1 MRLQRSQD
9 GLSHPESAV
18 KKEAAWELT
27 RHCLQMGDPDR
38 LRALLEHHADV
49 VRNETVRTIRRAQEP
64 TSGGGSQMKYE
75 PLIVDITSL
84 AEPLKRLRK
93 SEDHHAR
100 EAAKWLLARADD

>member
-1 MRLQRSQD
+1 
-9 GLSHPESAV
+9 
-18 KKEAAWELT
+18 
-27 RHCLQMGDPDR
+27 
-38 LRALLEHHADV
+38 
-49 VRNETVRTIRRAQEP
+49 
-64 TSGGGSQMKYE
+64 MKYE